1 MLYCRQCKRML
12 KALTSHLL
20 LMTNRGEPMKLGELA
35 TVRSGLVLSR
45 KQARK
50 GTPVKMRYPLLSF
63 RAIHPNGYID
73 MEQLDGFDAA
83 EQLSPEY
90 LTQIGDVIIRLTSP
104 YTAVLIDEAS
114 AGMVV
119 SSNFVII
126 RVDRS
131 RLLPGYLVWLSIR
144 RRSGRRF
151 TRIPAATC
159 WEPST
164 PDSFPNLKFPRCPS
178 SSSRKSPNC
187 ICWRKRRRRCFAS
200 CRQRRSATTIC

>member
-1 MLYCRQCKRML
+1 
-12 KALTSHLL
+12 
-20 LMTNRGEPMKLGELA
+20 MKLGELA

-50 GTPVKMRYPLLSF
+50 GAPVKMRYPLLSF

-131 RLLPGYLVWLSIR
+131 RLLPGYLVWLVNTPKIR
-144 RRSGRRF
+144 KAIYENTS
-151 TRIPAATC
+151 
-159 WEPST
+159 S
-164 PDSFPNLKFPRCPS
+164 NLKFPRCPS

>member
-1 MLYCRQCKRML
+1 
-12 KALTSHLL
+12 
-20 LMTNRGEPMKLGELA
+20 MKLGELA

-45 KQARK
+45 KQAHK
-50 GTPVKMRYPLLSF
+50 GAPIKMRYPLLSF

-131 RLLPGYLVWLSIR
+131 RLLHR
-144 RRSGRRF
+144 
-151 TRIPAATC
+151 
-159 WEPST
+159 
-164 PDSFPNLKFPRCPS
+164 
-178 SSSRKSPNC
+178 
-187 ICWRKRRRRCFAS
+187 
-200 CRQRRSATTIC
+200 

>member
-1 MLYCRQCKRML
+1 
-12 KALTSHLL
+12 
-20 LMTNRGEPMKLGELA
+20 MTNRGESMKLGELA

-50 GTPVKMRYPLLSF
+50 GTPVKMQYSLLSF

-73 MEQLDGFDAA
+73 MEQLEDFDAA

-90 LTQIGDVIIRLTSP
+90 LTQVGDVIIRLTSP
-104 YTAVLIDEAS
+104 YTAVLINEAS

-131 RLLPGYLVWLSIR
+131 RLLPGYLVWLINTPKIR
-144 RRSGRRF
+144 TWTQACAR
-151 TRIPAATC
+151 PPC
-159 WEPST
+159 WAPST
-164 PDSFPNLKFPRCPS
+164 PDSFPNLKFPRFPS
-178 SSSRKSPNC
+178 SSSRKSPSC
-187 ICWRKRRRRCFAS
+187 FCWRKRRRHCSAV
-200 CRQRRSATTIC
+200 CQKKRSTTTIC

>member
-1 MLYCRQCKRML
+1 
-12 KALTSHLL
+12 
-20 LMTNRGEPMKLGELA
+20 MKLGELA

-45 KQARK
+45 KQACK
-50 GTPVKMRYPLLSF
+50 GAPVKMRYPLLSF

-131 RLLPGYLVWLSIR
+131 RLLPGYLVWLINTSSNMLGAINARFFSEFEIPPLSILQQQKIAELHLLAKKETALLR
-144 RRSGRRF
+144 QLSAEKERYYDLLIRNVH
-151 TRIPAATC
+151 
-159 WEPST
+159 ST
-164 PDSFPNLKFPRCPS
+164 MK
-178 SSSRKSPNC
+178 
-187 ICWRKRRRRCFAS
+187 
-200 CRQRRSATTIC
+200 